1 MYVNFVTYY
10 VIVIPLGYYFAFH
23 CKFVINGDK
32 PLGLVGIWLGFVL
45 GLLHQIIMY
54 TIMIKRSDWQLASKK
69 A

>member
-32 PLGLVGIWLGFVL
+32 PLGLVGIWLGFVRAMR
-45 GLLHQIIMY
+45 GGDQ
-54 TIMIKRSDWQLASKK
+54 RWG
-69 A
+69 